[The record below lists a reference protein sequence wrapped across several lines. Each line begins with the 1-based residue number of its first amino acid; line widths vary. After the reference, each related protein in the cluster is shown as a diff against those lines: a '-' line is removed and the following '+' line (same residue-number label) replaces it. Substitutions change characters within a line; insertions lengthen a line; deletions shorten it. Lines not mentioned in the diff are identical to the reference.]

1 MSGRI
6 AVTLKNQVGYSLLLA
21 VALGAVGCGQTDP
34 TANLPP
40 EKKAPDPLQLGND
53 PEYAK
58 QFGGGGKKK

>member
-1 MSGRI
+1 MD
-6 AVTLKNQVGYSLLLA
+6 LKRHMGYGLLLA
-21 VALGAVGCGQTDP
+21 FALSAAGCTPADP

>member
-1 MSGRI
+1 M
-6 AVTLKNQVGYSLLLA
+6 TLKNQVGYSLLLA